1 MLCLSP
7 CDLQLVSYEFAVFGM
22 WGFGGVVT
30 DYLNYT
36 NNSGNDLYFDTVS
49 SSLLTMY
56 QVGVR
61 SSWMVVWG
69 LSAG

>member
-1 MLCLSP
+1 M
-7 CDLQLVSYEFAVFGM
+7 SYEFAVFGM

-56 QVGVR
+56 QVGV
-61 SSWMVVWG
+61 
-69 LSAG
+69 